1 MNFNMFL
8 YNQKIIF
15 ININDQIMFTQTS
28 KTQRLIAAVTAVA
41 VGLYLM
47 ILAPTQAMSTLKL
60 ALHAVMERLIPLDPD
75 FYTAVPILGATFGI
89 WMIFIAFGGALLL
102 VVAYG
107 MYKGKL
113 TSRAIGMG
121 VTGIGSVAGMT
132 MFIPWMVLIV
142 SDYSGGPVS
151 GISPPPAD
159 TLKAPP
165 VLWIMFIGLIAY
177 FTFLLLDKD
186 KIKNKIY
193 KSIIYTAIGVVA
205 GMVFMNAQ
213 HGVRYFAFIPEYQVE
228 TNSLK
233 PLGNVYT
240 NLDHYDAIALTTVSQ
255 SQMDSIKAD
264 EAIDIVRKEIDPA
277 TGKHKVESV
286 VVKKSASTYNPNT
299 ISLLLGGYGNYIAS
313 FLMIFLIPFIF
324 LRKRWAYNALLM
336 AILFSAIAT
345 FQNYF
350 VRGSF
355 EWFVGGLMSL
365 GLFILLIIPVFK
377 KYLVETETSDI
388 VRNHSRAAIS
398 VFNICFSISKQ
409 SSASRCPR

>member
-1 MNFNMFL
+1 M
-8 YNQKIIF
+8 YKE
-15 ININDQIMFTQTS
+15 TS
-28 KTQRLIAAVTAVA
+28 KIQRMIAALVA
-41 VGLYLM
+41 VVAGVYLVT
-47 ILAPTQAMSTLKL
+47 IAPSQAMWTLKH
-60 ALHAVMERLIPLDPD
+60 ALETVMERLIPLDPD

-89 WMIFIAFGGALLL
+89 WMLLIGFGGTLLL
-102 VVAYG
+102 ILAYNI
-107 MYKGKL
+107 YKGNLKA
-113 TSRAIGMG
+113 RAAGLG
-121 VTGIGSVAGMT
+121 VAAIASVAGMT

-213 HGVRYFAFIPEYQVE
+213 HGVRYFAFIPEYKVE

-255 SQMDSIKAD
+255 SQMDS
-264 EAIDIVRKEIDPA
+264 
-277 TGKHKVESV
+277 
-286 VVKKSASTYNPNT
+286 
-299 ISLLLGGYGNYIAS
+299 
-313 FLMIFLIPFIF
+313 M
-324 LRKRWAYNALLM
+324 
-336 AILFSAIAT
+336 
-345 FQNYF
+345 
-350 VRGSF
+350 
-355 EWFVGGLMSL
+355 
-365 GLFILLIIPVFK
+365 
-377 KYLVETETSDI
+377 
-388 VRNHSRAAIS
+388 
-398 VFNICFSISKQ
+398 KQ
-409 SSASRCPR
+409 SIL